1 MCIHIC
7 SCSFSNKLT
16 RTLIVNQFT
25 LFDISSSLAVKL
37 RKINSSDVF
46 VLRYWLHSQLS
57 SSFKNEYVSLKKTKF
72 RQSIWPARST
82 QPLRLRFL
90 KALNTSS
97 WKDFWS
103 KGVSLVQSVW
113 KFSIFSNIL
122 DLERWLS
129 NKWKLHS
136 QTVRHVYLPSEGKD
150 GELSNQASVG
160 WM

>member
-103 KGVSLVQSVW
+103 KGDNSQFENFPSFQISW
-113 KFSIFSNIL
+113 TWSDDFRINENFIHK
-122 DLERWLS
+122 LS
-129 NKWKLHS
+129 AMF
-136 QTVRHVYLPSEGKD
+136 TCREGK
-150 GELSNQASVG
+150 GGKVSSQASK
-160 WM
+160 MLYSTR